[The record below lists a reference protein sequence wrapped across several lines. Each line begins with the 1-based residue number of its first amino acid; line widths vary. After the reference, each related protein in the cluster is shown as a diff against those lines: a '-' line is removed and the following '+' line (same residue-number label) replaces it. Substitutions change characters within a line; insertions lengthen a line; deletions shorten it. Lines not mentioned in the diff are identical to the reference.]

1 MTAKR
6 LAILVLVLGIG
17 LSGIYA
23 LPHVSKQQPVGI
35 NLKLPSSIGVW
46 EGRDSE
52 ISEREIAILG
62 RDTEFA
68 RKLYTNP
75 FGDAIFVSI
84 VLSGQDMNTSIHRP
98 ERCLPAQGWTIVNSR
113 KQTIPM
119 QGQQGGGLTVTQ
131 LHNVTMRQTRDG
143 QSVKVYSLN
152 DYWFVG
158 LDTTTAD
165 HNERTLFDIRD
176 RLLRGYN
183 QRWAYVTVVSN
194 ITKGFQPFGRNE
206 TETDK
211 MLRQFIEELSPLVTA
226 QTVKYR

>member
-1 MTAKR
+1 MTTKR
-6 LAILVLVLGIG
+6 LAIFVLVLAAG

-23 LPHVSKQQPVGI
+23 LPHVSKQQPVGV
-35 NLKLPSSIGVW
+35 NLQLPESIGFW

-52 ISEREIAILG
+52 VTEREIMTLG

-98 ERCLPAQGWTIVNSR
+98 ERCLPAQGWTIVDSR
-113 KQTIPM
+113 KRAVPM
-119 QGQQGGGLTVTQ
+119 RGIQGNSLTVTQ
-131 LHNVTMRQTRDG
+131 LHNRTMRQTQDG
-143 QSVKVYSLN
+143 QNVKLYSLN

-158 LDTTTAD
+158 LDTTTAN

-176 RLLRGYN
+176 RLLKGYN

-194 ITKGFQPFGRNE
+194 ITKGLRPFGRSE
-206 TETDK
+206 AETDA
-211 MLRQFIEELSPLVTA
+211 MLRQFIEELSPLITH
-226 QTVKYR
+226 KR